1 MRISE
6 VLIPRHDLTPSTSA
20 GFKFFIDGQ
29 DSANM
34 MSLHA
39 FEGHETFNFLNVD
52 YHTHVTLPENECNL
66 MTSHAKLATVSRH
79 IGNMSVKRLG
89 EFDQFGNREEI
100 PKWPFKMRLSPHDPC
115 GFPDEWHGPFTE
127 TLTSG
132 CIVPGTKLFSVFAH
146 DDPEELGG
154 EEKLIG
160 EIVTTSEMVTSTFGD
175 TRLFFRHT
183 RFEEDLEER
192 PQWKPFV

>member
-34 MSLHA
+34 LSLHA

-52 YHTHVTLPENECNL
+52 YHTHATLPENECNL

-89 EFDQFGNREEI
+89 EFDQFGNREEVQ
-100 PKWPFKMRLSPHDPC
+100 KWPFKMRLSPLDPC

-154 EEKLIG
+154 
-160 EIVTTSEMVTSTFGD
+160 
-175 TRLFFRHT
+175 
-183 RFEEDLEER
+183 
-192 PQWKPFV
+192 